1 VHRDTSGRALTDYPR
16 PSVAVDTAVL
26 TAGERRQLSVLLV
39 RWKDTGDWGLPGTF
53 LHEGETLA
61 GAVLRS
67 LEQKAGLRGTTP
79 RQLHVFDAPD
89 RDDRGRV
96 LSVAHVVVVP
106 ESVVEPVLG
115 DDVVLRPVD
124 EARGLQFDHDDI
136 VQLAADAVRGGYRER
151 PDPDGLLDEPFTM
164 RELRHLHQAVLGGL
178 PYSADTFRRTMLPAL
193 VEVEGARTEGTVGKP
208 AQLYRKR

>member
-1 VHRDTSGRALTDYPR
+1 MYRDSSGRTLSEYPR

-26 TAGERRQLSVLLV
+26 TAGERREVSVLLV
-39 RWKDTGDWGLPGTF
+39 RRRGAGDWRLPGTF

-67 LEQKAGLRGTTP
+67 LEEKARLRGTTP
-79 RQLHVFDAPD
+79 RQLRVFDDPD
-89 RDDRGRV
+89 RDDRGWV

-115 DDVVLRPVD
+115 DDVVLRLVD
-124 EARGLQFDHDDI
+124 QARGLLFDHDEI
-136 VQLAADAVRGGYRER
+136 VRRAVDDVRSAYMQR

-164 RELRHLHQAVLGGL
+164 RRLRHVHEAVLGGL
-178 PYSADTFRRTMLPAL
+178 PYSADTFRRAMLPLL
-193 VEVEGARTEGTVGKP
+193 VEVPGAVSEGTVGKP
-208 AQLYRKR
+208 AQLYRRR

>member
-1 VHRDTSGRALTDYPR
+1 MRVAMDSPPDELAHQRANPKLDGNCSNVNPVHRDSSGKALTDYPR

-26 TAGERRQLSVLLV
+26 TAGERRELSVLLV
-39 RWKDTGDWGLPGTF
+39 RGKGSDWGLPGTF

-61 GAVLRS
+61 DAVLRS
-67 LEQKAGLRGTTP
+67 LEQKASLRGTTP

-96 LSVAHVVVVP
+96 LSVAHMVVVP
-106 ESVVEPVLG
+106 EAVVGPVLG

-136 VQLAADAVRGGYRER
+136 VRLAVDAVRGEY
-151 PDPDGLLDEPFTM
+151 
-164 RELRHLHQAVLGGL
+164 
-178 PYSADTFRRTMLPAL
+178 
-193 VEVEGARTEGTVGKP
+193 
-208 AQLYRKR
+208 